1 MPILPFIIAV
11 VVLVI
16 VALIVTFMIG
26 LNPEETKQRGF
37 LHRSRNLLL
46 IYGTITF
53 LLIIALSIF
62 LYIR

>member
-26 LNPEETKQRGF
+26 LNPEEMKQRSF

-46 IYGTITF
+46 IYGTITL